1 MNPGRGD
8 GPARDDAPR
17 REGGDGTD
25 RSRDAEERLD
35 PDRELLVAAL
45 DDELGPEER
54 RDLRRRL
61 DEDPELRREWETM
74 RQVKEATQRVSR
86 REPPAEV
93 WDRYWDGVYRRVER
107 GLGWLLV
114 SIGAILVLVYGA
126 FEAADELLADPS
138 LPGFVKVGVVA
149 LAVGLAVLVV
159 SVAREKIFVWKRDPY
174 KDVRR

>member
-1 MNPGRGD
+1 MSPGHGSERDDPAPGRDHAEGA
-8 GPARDDAPR
+8 GPP
-17 REGGDGTD
+17 
-25 RSRDAEERLD
+25 RDAEERLD

-45 DDELGPEER
+45 DDELGSEER
-54 RDLRRRL
+54 RAFRRRL
-61 DEDPELRREWETM
+61 DEDPELRREWEAM
-74 RQVKEATQRVSR
+74 RKVKEATDGVRR
-86 REPPAEV
+86 REPPDEV
-93 WDRYWDGVYRRVER
+93 WDRYWDGVYRRLER
-107 GLGWLLV
+107 GLGWILV

-149 LAVGLAVLVV
+149 LAVGLAVLLV